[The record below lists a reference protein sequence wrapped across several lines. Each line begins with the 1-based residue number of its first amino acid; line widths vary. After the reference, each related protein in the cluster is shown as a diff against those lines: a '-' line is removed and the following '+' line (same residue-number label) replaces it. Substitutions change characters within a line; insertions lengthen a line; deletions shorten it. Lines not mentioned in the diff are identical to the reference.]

1 MENIKLTREELFVIT
16 EALEKTQFHYKKD
29 FSFED
34 YARYL
39 ELRKKLW
46 YMLEEATKR
55 EEGRKEE

>member
-1 MENIKLTREELFVIT
+1 MENIKLTREELFVIS

-46 YMLEEATKR
+46 HMLEEATKK
-55 EEGRKEE
+55 EKEKEE

>member
-1 MENIKLTREELFVIT
+1 MENIKLTREELFVIS

-39 ELRKKLW
+39 ELIKKLW
-46 YMLEEATKR
+46 HMLEEATKK
-55 EEGRKEE
+55 EKEKEE